1 MTRITVNGIGLNYRT
16 AGRGEPVVMVMGTG
30 ASGRVWDLHQ
40 VPALA
45 AAGYQ
50 VITFENRGIPPSDLG
65 RPDFTIDDMV
75 EDTAGLIEALCQAA
89 CRIVGF
95 SLGAL
100 IVQEL
105 LLKHPGLVR
114 QSVLIATRGRD
125 DVFRA
130 ALCAADRELHDSG
143 LALPL
148 AYRTVASMT
157 RNLSRASLND
167 ERTARDWLE
176 IMGTA
181 GADPPGLRR
190 QLDLDQMP
198 SRLGAYRGISVP
210 TLVIGF
216 SEDLLCPPKLARGVA
231 GAIPGAIYQEI
242 PECGHYGYL
251 ERPAEVNS
259 CMLRFFAGE

>member
-1 MTRITVNGIGLNYRT
+1 VTRITVNGIGLNYRVT
-16 AGRGEPVVMVMGTG
+16 GCGEPVVMVMGTG

-75 EDTAGLIEALCQAA
+75 EDTAGLIAALCQTA

-95 SLGAL
+95 SFGAF

-105 LLKHPGLVR
+105 LLKHPELVR
-114 QSVLIATRGRD
+114 QGVLIATRGRD

-130 ALCAADRELHDSG
+130 ALSAADRELHDSG

-148 AYRTVASMT
+148 VYRAVASLT

-167 ERTARDWLE
+167 ERTARDWLDTME
-176 IMGTA
+176 TA

-198 SRLGAYRGISVP
+198 SRLDAYRGIAVP

-216 SEDLLCPPKLARGVA
+216 SEDLLCPPKLAREVA
-231 GAIPGAIYQEI
+231 DAIPEGVYQEI
-242 PECGHYGYL
+242 SDCGHYGYL